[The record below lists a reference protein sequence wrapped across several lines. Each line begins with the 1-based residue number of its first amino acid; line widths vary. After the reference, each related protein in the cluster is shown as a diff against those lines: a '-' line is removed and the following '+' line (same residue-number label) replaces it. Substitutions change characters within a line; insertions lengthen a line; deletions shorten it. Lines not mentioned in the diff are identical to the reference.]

1 MNTSQVAEAVRH
13 YFTKGGEYVHEGFI
27 SGGAYGSVHKLRRQ
41 VSSYRTPQSDGP
53 SSQEGRRDRVAVKLI
68 LGYPE
73 YDEVSDED
81 IGEAEALDKWSKAL
95 HVVRLLG
102 SEKFEEEKP
111 LYGIKEYIVMEYL
124 EGGTIA
130 QCKTRV
136 AAWGKPLTNRLLWRI
151 FRCFTRI
158 MMAMLY
164 SEWLSDGEVRVEEM
178 EDGPRPDFILWN
190 SDLHSGNLMFDQFND
205 LAEEWEHRITPI
217 LKMIDLGAVTEK
229 PIDTY
234 VMGHPLFFEGYL

>member
-151 FRCFTRI
+151 FRCCKSLPQYIGI

-190 SDLHSGNLMFDQFND
+190 SDLHSGN
-205 LAEEWEHRITPI
+205 
-217 LKMIDLGAVTEK
+217 
-229 PIDTY
+229 
-234 VMGHPLFFEGYL
+234 